1 MCDPGCNGNCVRGF
15 LNKTELTAL
24 SSLMGNVTYASHFNN
39 SYIFPNISFT
49 SSGSVTAWELAA
61 LTQPLTPSNMYLPV
75 IEIWRKPSNGS
86 EYYYLVDATFF
97 HGVVLEKTDRY
108 NVYRYMLDPPME
120 MEEGDII
127 GVHQPPA
134 DVSQVSLAF
143 LQSTGS
149 CFHSTDDTVTTAGS
163 DCDDHELLQP
173 LVLPLMEPIS
183 KPLHICHR

>member
-1 MCDPGCNGNCVRGF
+1 MDGF
-15 LNKTELTAL
+15 LNQTELTPLAAL
-24 SSLMGNVTYASHFNN
+24 VGNVTYASDVT
-39 SYIFPNISFT
+39 YIFSNISFT
-49 SSGSVTAWELAA
+49 SSESVTAWEFAA

-108 NVYRYMLDPPME
+108 NVYRYRLDPPMKV
-120 MEEGDII
+120 EEGDII

-143 LQSTGS
+143 LQGTGS
-149 CFHSTDDTVTTAGS
+149 YYQTVEPGS
-163 DCDDHELLQP
+163 DTERVQGAGGNEPELLQP
-173 LVLPLMEPIS
+173 LLVPVMLTSSS
-183 KPLHICHR
+183 KLL